1 MAKEKSGKDMGNTGM
16 NKAQSLM
23 DKMLK
28 FSRIAQIER
37 LVDSTILN
45 ERPGAPTKI
54 KMLNIAW
61 SGSMDSGPSAGIST
75 IAGKSKHYKSTYCSH
90 AMAGFLNKYEDGIAI
105 YYNNEFGIKR
115 SYLENCGVDVNR
127 VIHAPFTNIEM
138 LTEDIMYRLENI
150 TEKDH
155 VIIVIDSIGNVA
167 SSKEINDTIE
177 QTGKN
182 DMTKA
187 KKIKAL
193 MRMITPLLY
202 MKNIPL
208 LQIAHIYLSQDL
220 FAKMIIGG
228 GEAIMLNSDSVF
240 IVQKSPIKESTE
252 KTGFNFDI
260 KIVKSRFI
268 KEESIVPIVVRWDS
282 GISVY
287 SGFYEKAL
295 DFGIVKEG
303 GTARKKTV
311 VFDSINGETVEVP
324 FKKIDTNTEFWERV
338 LKETDLQFRIESF
351 YKLPTPKDV
360 VDVDSD
366 DSDEEDIEE

>member
-1 MAKEKSGKDMGNTGM
+1 M
-16 NKAQSLM
+16 SL
-23 DKMLK
+23 
-28 FSRIAQIER
+28 
-37 LVDSTILN
+37 
-45 ERPGAPTKI
+45 
-54 KMLNIAW
+54 
-61 SGSMDSGPSAGIST
+61 
-75 IAGKSKHYKSTYCSH
+75 
-90 AMAGFLNKYEDGIAI
+90 
-105 YYNNEFGIKR
+105 
-115 SYLENCGVDVNR
+115 
-127 VIHAPFTNIEM
+127 
-138 LTEDIMYRLENI
+138 
-150 TEKDH
+150 
-155 VIIVIDSIGNVA
+155 
-167 SSKEINDTIE
+167 
-177 QTGKN
+177 
-182 DMTKA
+182 
-187 KKIKAL
+187 
-193 MRMITPLLY
+193 
-202 MKNIPL
+202 
-208 LQIAHIYLSQDL
+208 
-220 FAKMIIGG
+220 
-228 GEAIMLNSDSVF
+228 
-240 IVQKSPIKESTE
+240 
-252 KTGFNFDI
+252 NFDI